1 MNLLRLFRKKTIGE
15 GICWECKE
23 DQPDGTD
30 RIRCDKCF
38 AKFNPNQPLPSQKH
52 ATTKSDGAW
61 TRTANIEREKY
72 SKDIAQPFKKDGT
85 VNEKFLK
92 AYGPETYK
100 NWGVSN
106 PQPHQKRYF

>member
-1 MNLLRLFRKKTIGE
+1 MKHDWKVAFKGYQSGKLVEITYSCKSCPTYHSKTVPP
-15 GICWECKE
+15 E
-23 DQPDGTD
+23 D
-30 RIRCDKCF
+30 
-38 AKFNPNQPLPSQKH
+38 KFNLEVTGEKKV
-52 ATTKSDGAW
+52 AGAW
-61 TRTANIEREKY
+61 TRNKNIEREKF

-106 PQPHQKRYF
+106 PQPHQKKYL